1 MACKCK
7 FKSQNDAILAEQD
20 QDSEKIEIALCQNL
34 AGQDPEKIE
43 IWIKTC
49 TLFFYFILSRQTT
62 FKYIVIMSIKASNQL
77 LKFMALGLLVLVLW
91 WGSINCN
98 ITIHKSQIFPYNEY
112 LAGKLSEL

>member
-49 TLFFYFILSRQTT
+49 TLFF
-62 FKYIVIMSIKASNQL
+62 L
-77 LKFMALGLLVLVLW
+77 LH
-91 WGSINCN
+91 
-98 ITIHKSQIFPYNEY
+98 T
-112 LAGKLSEL
+112 